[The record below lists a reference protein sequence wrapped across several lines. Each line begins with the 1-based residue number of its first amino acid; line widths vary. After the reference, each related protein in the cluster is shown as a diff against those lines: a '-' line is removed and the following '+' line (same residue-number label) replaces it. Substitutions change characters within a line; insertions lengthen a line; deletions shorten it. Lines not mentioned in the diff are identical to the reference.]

1 MILVCGKSIFDGYID
16 LSLKSP
22 FREVDGQS
30 YYETGDLGYLDE
42 DGYLHITGRLKRFV
56 KIAGEM
62 ISLPALESVLL
73 EWARETQ
80 GDSESIPLAIE
91 AKEIN
96 GEVTI
101 VAFSTIGGEK
111 EILNHYLHTHGIP
124 ALAKISHVEE
134 VDIIPVLGTGKT
146 DYKALKEKISTL
158 VEAKTKIDT
167 KSYNLNN
174 PSQSLTQKIAELSNI
189 AEEKIKTISIFG
201 QDIILDSI
209 DVGELSLFIKTHY
222 PKTHIE
228 DIKSIQTV

>member
-1 MILVCGKSIFDGYID
+1 MILVHGKSIFEGYID
-16 LSLKSP
+16 LSIKSP
-22 FREVDGQS
+22 FREVHGQS

-80 GDSESIPLAIE
+80 GDSELIPLAIE

-101 VAFSTIGGEK
+101 VAFSTVKGEK
-111 EILNHYLHTHGIP
+111 ETLNHYLHTHGIP

-134 VDIIPVLGTGKT
+134 IDMIPVLGTGKT
-146 DYKALKEKISTL
+146 DYKALKERISTL
-158 VEAKTKIDT
+158 IESQKQNA

-174 PSQSLTQKIAELSNI
+174 PSESIIQKIAELSSI
-189 AEEKIKTISIFG
+189 AEEKIKTTSIFG

-209 DVGELSLFIKTHY
+209 DVGELSLFIKTYY